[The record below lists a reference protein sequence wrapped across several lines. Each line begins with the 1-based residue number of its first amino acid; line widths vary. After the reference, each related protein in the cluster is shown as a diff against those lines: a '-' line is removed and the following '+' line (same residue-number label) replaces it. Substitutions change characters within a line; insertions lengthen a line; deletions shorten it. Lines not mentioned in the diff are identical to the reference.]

1 MTESKPTGICPVCR
15 RDDITLTKNGRVR
28 SHGPRETPCGGG
40 SMEPLPPQDV
50 PQATEADAAR
60 ARVAAGLPDGPNPH
74 RSPLPTGRPSW
85 AGVQPFHG
93 LEPDEPPTEPEDGM
107 CPCGEPNGLHEE
119 GCPND
124 HGDPAADEADA
135 WLAGPAAVMDEGD
148 DYFAGPDAPEAS
160 GRGRYFYASYDG
172 DCDVCLVHY
181 DEGDEIR
188 ADGSGGWQGKE
199 CCGQEEDE
207 GEAVETRVARPARQ
221 PQVLRPKV
229 PVENGRYVMP
239 HPLAPGKSWRATRV
253 TTFVKLASDH
263 YSLKLW
269 ELRTA
274 LVGATLDEDVRAAV
288 ASLLEFGESQGNTPS
303 DVVKVF
309 KNDLNGLVE
318 RAKSAA
324 GAGVRAAKGTAL
336 HKWGEEVDAGRTTL
350 DQVPSEHRDD
360 IRAYRSTMEAAGI
373 TVLPHLIERT
383 TAVLGLGVMGTF
395 DRVFRMPDG
404 KYRVGDKKSGE
415 LKYGQDEIAA
425 QMSIYARGCNETG
438 MAEYSGQG
446 NHRRWQSWRW
456 VPLVDED
463 GQPVTVETDWGVVM
477 HLPQGEGQCTLY
489 EVDLAT
495 GMRGAE
501 LCSEVRD
508 WHRVK
513 STMSPLAVPDPETP
527 LLSALPLD
535 ERAGEELAARVSGY
549 AAAAPETAAETVRD
563 WGKEMANVT
572 GRDEALDLWRQARDA
587 GLPQSELD
595 AYAQEAKRVLAR
607 LAAPP
612 GRDWQAEFAAVQ
624 DRNGALA
631 LWHQAGDA
639 GLGEDDLAVLGTIA
653 KAVLVTDRD
662 GAREAYNA
670 LAEHVRAGRLGR
682 ERLDG
687 LRAVMM
693 TRVPA

>member
-1 MTESKPTGICPVCR
+1 MSDKPRGICRVCGQ
-15 RDDITLTKNGRVR
+15 DGNLTANGRMR
-28 SHGPRETPCGGG
+28 SHGPVADRCPGG
-40 SMEPLPPQDV
+40 SDLPRGDAPEPLYTP
-50 PQATEADAAR
+50 
-60 ARVAAGLPDGPNPH
+60 PNPH
-74 RSPLPTGRPSW
+74 RAPLPTSQPKPTW
-85 AGVQPFHG
+85 AGVMPFG
-93 LEPDEPPTEPEDGM
+93 DRPVSQQDTESVLMSGAPDDVLNAAYGILDQASEQGT
-107 CPCGEPNGLHEE
+107 
-119 GCPND
+119 
-124 HGDPAADEADA
+124 DPDAAEADA
-135 WLAGPAAVMDEGD
+135 WLTGDSGPVSAEEEFFAED
-148 DYFAGPDAPEAS
+148 DPDPSEDT
-160 GRGRYFYASYDG
+160 GRGRWFYASYDG

-188 ADGSGGWQGKE
+188 ADGDGGWQGKE
-199 CCGQEEDE
+199 CCGEEEDE
-207 GEAVETRVARPARQ
+207 GTTVATRVARQ
-221 PQVLRPKV
+221 PQALRPKV

-274 LVGATLDEDVRAAV
+274 LVGATLDEDVRIAV
-288 ASLLEFGESQGNTPS
+288 GKLLEFGQSQGNDPS

-324 GAGVRAAKGTAL
+324 GASARAAKGTAL
-336 HKWGEEVDAGRTTL
+336 HKWGEEVDAGRKTL

-425 QMSIYARGCNETG
+425 QMAVYARGCNETG
-438 MAEYSGQG
+438 LAEYSGDG

-463 GQPVTVETDWGVVM
+463 GQPITVETDWGVVM

-489 EVDLAT
+489 AVDLAT
-495 GMRGAE
+495 GMKGAE

-508 WHRVK
+508 WHKVK
-513 STMSPLAVPDPETP
+513 STLTVMSVPDPETP
-527 LLSALPLD
+527 LPSALPLD
-535 ERAGEELAARVSGY
+535 ERAGEELAGRVSGY
-549 AAAAPETAAETVRD
+549 AANTPETAASPVRD
-563 WGKEMANVT
+563 WGKEMAGVT
-572 GRDEALDLWRQARDA
+572 GRDEALDLWQQAKDA
-587 GLPQSELD
+587 GFPQSELD
-595 AYAQEAKRVLAR
+595 AYAQEAKRVLAK

-612 GRDWQAEFAAVQ
+612 ERDWQTEFAGVQ
-624 DRNGALA
+624 DRNDALD
-631 LWHQAGDA
+631 LWRQAGDA

-670 LAEHVRAGRLGR
+670 LAEHVRAGRLSR

-693 TRVPA
+693 ARVPA